1 MKKGTTSLGTNSYY
15 PVSAICEEDLEETK
29 ECNVL
34 KYNIFD
40 ENNIRRNIFLKKFAT
55 GQYSCKNFPGL
66 RSSFQSQFML
76 KKNSENNMLW
86 ELHETSNGISMIEY
100 WSKTMTRMEM

>member
-1 MKKGTTSLGTNSYY
+1 MKEAKDGTTSLGTNSYY
-15 PVSAICEEDLEETK
+15 PVSAICEEDLEKTK

-40 ENNIRRNIFLKKFAT
+40 ENNIRRDIFLKKQAT
-55 GQYSCKNFPGL
+55 GQYSCENFQGL

-76 KKNSENNMLW
+76 NKNSETKSFARFTQHGNTKIVVN
-86 ELHETSNGISMIEY
+86 SISPGN
-100 WSKTMTRMEM
+100 K